1 MKLIEYSVKN
11 PVVVFVGVIFLLLF
25 GYLAIMQ
32 MPYSL
37 TPNISRPTISINT
50 TWAGATPYE
59 VEKEIVQRQ
68 EKFLKNLPNLISMT
82 SSSREGVGVVSL
94 EFEVGTDMK
103 KAMLDTSSKLSE
115 VRGYPSNIDNP
126 VIRSTGETIA
136 PVVYLFVKSD
146 SKQSV
151 RWSYTY
157 LYEDIVKLY
166 ERIDGVGMVDIL
178 GGVAKQVEVILNTKQ
193 LAFYNIT
200 LDDVISAMQAH
211 NVNVSAG
218 SLDYGQRAYR
228 VRTIGLYESSEDVY
242 NTIVKTD
249 NSQVVYL
256 RDIANVINTYEL
268 PKVPNIH
275 NNDETISLQIRPTAE
290 ANVLELID
298 KVRNLTNE
306 LNAKQLK
313 EHHLH
318 IDWGR
323 DSAGF
328 IQDAIA
334 LVKHDIIL
342 GILLAAIVL
351 YAFLRNFSSVF
362 VVSVIIPISIL
373 SSFILLQG
381 MGRTLNVILLAGVSF
396 AVSMIID
403 SSIVVVENI
412 HRHHSMGKRMF
423 ESCIDG
429 TKEVLGALFASTITT
444 IGIFIPIIGLKDEIG
459 QLFSDIAL
467 ASSSALSIALIICLL
482 VVPSL
487 YYSLAKFLARRKD
500 SKDSM
505 ESNLQD
511 SKIDSKNLENLDSKE
526 ESNNLQNLDSN
537 NVKDSNNLSPAH
549 HPINENATHRP
560 IDENTAD
567 HPINN
572 EDSKDSI
579 THKINS
585 LFNTMT
591 TKFHN
596 IKQTIE
602 SKITNNKKLQNLIPK
617 IKRYTRFTK
626 FYLKKFKILVD
637 TTFINIGV
645 YFYNKIVKILTI
657 CLKSAKN
664 RILCVLGFV
673 VVSLLITLPFIPK
686 LDYLPKGSQNFLVA
700 YIQAPNGL
708 SYEERSNIINAIY
721 DYNAPYMLANGFKGD
736 KEYPAIRDFYISG
749 GTTSIYFYEI
759 SADPKR
765 VKELMKLMQA
775 SIDSVPNISGSVVEQ
790 GIFSSSGISEN
801 VEVNI
806 IGADLDSMLISANSF
821 MELAKENL
829 KGARIR
835 AFPSLDVNN
844 REINLY
850 PDMRSLAVNGL
861 NVKSFGNIVDV
872 IIGGKKVG
880 DFRNADGKIID
891 LMLSSDNT
899 TQSPEDVL
907 YSQIYAPSGQI
918 VPLSSL
924 ADIRQDIGLS
934 QIRHYEQDRNIL
946 FYINPQDSMSLQ
958 EVIAT
963 INNVIVPKMQ
973 ELNTLGENKIA
984 ISGNANKLHKL
995 AKHLSGGFLL
1005 ALIITYLLL
1014 TALYANFFY
1023 PIIIIFTIPFALT
1036 GGFLGLAF
1044 VDTFIAHQ
1052 NLDVLTMLGFIILV
1066 GSVVNNA
1073 ILIVY
1078 QSLINLREYKMNV
1091 YDSVFNATTSRIR
1104 PIYMSMLTSILAL
1117 APLIF
1122 SSGAGSEIY
1131 RGLGAV
1137 IAGAF

>member
-11 PVVVFVGVIFLLLF
+11 PVVICVGVIFLVLF

-126 VIRSTGETIA
+126 VIKSTGESIA

-166 ERIDGVGMVDIL
+166 ERLDGVGVVDIL

-200 LDDVISAMQAH
+200 LEDVINAMQAH
-211 NVNVSAG
+211 NINVSAG

-228 VRTIGLYESSEDVY
+228 VRTIGLYESNEDVY

-249 NSQVVYL
+249 NTQVVYL

-275 NNDETISLQIRPTAE
+275 NNDETISLQIRPTAD

-313 EHHLH
+313 EHDLH

-342 GILLAAIVL
+342 GILLAAVVL

-373 SSFILLQG
+373 SSFILLNG

-412 HRHHSMGKRMF
+412 HRHYMMGKRMF

-487 YYSLAKFLARRKD
+487 YYSLAKFIAKKD
-500 SKDSM
+500 D
-505 ESNLQD
+505 
-511 SKIDSKNLENLDSKE
+511 LDSKK
-526 ESNNLQNLDSN
+526 L
-537 NVKDSNNLSPAH
+537 PTY
-549 HPINENATHRP
+549 IR
-560 IDENTAD
+560 IC
-567 HPINN
+567 
-572 EDSKDSI
+572 
-579 THKINS
+579 KI
-585 LFNTMT
+585 
-591 TKFHN
+591 
-596 IKQTIE
+596 
-602 SKITNNKKLQNLIPK
+602 
-617 IKRYTRFTK
+617 
-626 FYLKKFKILVD
+626 YLKKFKILVD
-637 TTFINIGV
+637 SIFINIGL
-645 YFYNKIVKILTI
+645 YFYNIIVKLLRI
-657 CLKSAKN
+657 CLKSALN
-664 RILCVLGFV
+664 RILCVVIFV
-673 VVSLLITLPFIPK
+673 AVSILITLPFIPK

-700 YIQAPNGL
+700 HIQVPSGL
-708 SYEERSNIINAIY
+708 SYEERSNILNEIY
-721 DYNAPYMLANGFKGD
+721 EYNAPYMLANGFKGD
-736 KEYPAIRDFYISG
+736 KDYPPIRDFYISG
-749 GTTSIYFYEI
+749 GNLSFYFYII

-765 VKELMKLMQA
+765 VKDLIKLMQA

-806 IGADLDSMLISANSF
+806 IGANLDSMLISATSF
-821 MELAKENL
+821 MQLAKENL

-835 AFPSLDVNN
+835 AYPSLDVNN

-880 DFRNADGKIID
+880 DFRNNDGKIID
-891 LMLSSDNT
+891 LVLSSDNT
-899 TQSPEDVL
+899 TQSPEDIL

-924 ADIRQDIGLS
+924 ANVAQDIGLS

-958 EVIAT
+958 EVIET

-973 ELNTLGENKIA
+973 ELNTMGENKIA

-1014 TALYANFFY
+1014 SALYANFFY
-1023 PIIIIFTIPFALT
+1023 PIIIICSIPFALT

-1044 VDTFIAHQ
+1044 VDRFIAHQ

-1078 QSLINLREYKMNV
+1078 QSLINLREYKMDV

-1137 IAGAF
+1137 IAGGILISTIISIFVIPSLLIFTLKRPDNKVV